1 MIIQP
6 DGRDHTV
13 VSSIIQVPQ
22 VGFEIPANVISLDFI
37 EHAQFVT

>member
-6 DGRDHTV
+6 DSRDHTV

-22 VGFEIPANVISLDFI
+22 VGFKIPANARSLDFI
-37 EHAQFVT
+37 QQAQFVT